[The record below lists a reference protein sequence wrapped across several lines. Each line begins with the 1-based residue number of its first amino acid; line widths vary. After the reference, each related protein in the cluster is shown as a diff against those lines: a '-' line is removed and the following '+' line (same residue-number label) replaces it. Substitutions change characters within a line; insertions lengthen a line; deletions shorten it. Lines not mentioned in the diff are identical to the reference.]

1 MLRIVILADAEILTV
16 TLFFLCGGTLHIWS
30 NVVPSSTSLLPLS
43 IQRGRQWFNLFHWR
57 RLLPFIKLPLDF
69 FFQIVANL
77 EKRKEIMLE
86 VMLLCTKETNMHAC
100 RNYCNR
106 SAIILIVAINFNT
119 SDAKEVFEQ
128 TFKKKKSDLF
138 VFLFPDVVLMHWC
151 VIQSPCHLDSHGNY
165 RHGSLE
171 CTLQPPDGL
180 PSSWGP
186 GDTSG
191 RMQVLATLWT
201 KTHYI
206 MCLVYLR
213 TGGRDCTTSQW

>member
-1 MLRIVILADAEILTV
+1 MLLIVILADAVILTV
-16 TLFFLCGGTLHIWS
+16 TLFFLCGGTLHVLSI
-30 NVVPSSTSLLPLS
+30 VVPSSTSLLPLS

-69 FFQIVANL
+69 FFQIIANL
-77 EKRKEIMLE
+77 EKKKR
-86 VMLLCTKETNMHAC
+86 NHAWSHAAAYK
-100 RNYCNR
+100 RNN
-106 SAIILIVAINFNT
+106 
-119 SDAKEVFEQ
+119 
-128 TFKKKKSDLF
+128 
-138 VFLFPDVVLMHWC
+138 VVLLHWC

-165 RHGSLE
+165 RRGSPE

-191 RMQVLATLWT
+191 RMQALATLWT
-201 KTHYI
+201 KMHYI
-206 MCLVYLR
+206 MCSVYLR